1 MFVAKYYN
9 CRTLRARLSALNNEY
24 VNRSRVHRILHPN
37 RNSNN
42 YLQLYHFR
50 NILWVRSI
58 YFSEDRS
65 CSGCWRI
72 SNLQGDVCIL
82 QFENVT
88 SFGNNLIC
96 VSVLGRVSGAQ
107 NPAKDLKTEIRET
120 ERRSSNH
127 DLY

>member
-1 MFVAKYYN
+1 MFALTKKKASAAVSV
-9 CRTLRARLSALNNEY
+9 CGQTLQLSDPASTTQTLDSALNNEY

-37 RNSNN
+37 RISNN
-42 YLQLYHFR
+42 YYLQLYHFR

-88 SFGNNLIC
+88 SFGNNLI
-96 VSVLGRVSGAQ
+96 
-107 NPAKDLKTEIRET
+107 
-120 ERRSSNH
+120 
-127 DLY
+127 